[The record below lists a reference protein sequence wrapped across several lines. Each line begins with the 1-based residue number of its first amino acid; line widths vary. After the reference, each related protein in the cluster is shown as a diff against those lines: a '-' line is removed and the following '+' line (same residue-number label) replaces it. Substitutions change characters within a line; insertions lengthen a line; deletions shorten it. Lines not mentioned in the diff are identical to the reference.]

1 MFWSNSSHFSSSCS
15 SIQKTSQ
22 FRLCFCHPPLIR
34 TQPDVKSQHIVRLQ
48 QAWTFCLSPSL
59 PQSSNSKNWGRRD
72 TAPNDDINC
81 PQKDTPFAP
90 AGADGIDDKS
100 HLTNCFCFLSKLTFF
115 QDFVWWV
122 KTVSIWFDGC
132 VDLSVFLTRKM
143 RAYPKNE
150 HQSLPESELRAAMAY
165 EKYVPQSIPLRNPTF
180 LFEIGDKKKI

>member
-1 MFWSNSSHFSSSCS
+1 MLLNS
-15 SIQKTSQ
+15 KKNNQ

-34 TQPDVKSQHIVRLQ
+34 SQPDVKSQHIVRLQ

-72 TAPNDDINC
+72 TAPNDDIHC
-81 PQKDTPFAP
+81 LRKDTPFAP

-100 HLTNCFCFLSKLTFF
+100 HLTNCFRYLSKLTFF

-132 VDLSVFLTRKM
+132 VDLSVSLTWKM
-143 RAYPKNE
+143 RAYPKWA
-150 HQSLPESELRAAMAY
+150 SILTRIWTASCYGLWKICSP
-165 EKYVPQSIPLRNPTF
+165 KYSS
-180 LFEIGDKKKI
+180 